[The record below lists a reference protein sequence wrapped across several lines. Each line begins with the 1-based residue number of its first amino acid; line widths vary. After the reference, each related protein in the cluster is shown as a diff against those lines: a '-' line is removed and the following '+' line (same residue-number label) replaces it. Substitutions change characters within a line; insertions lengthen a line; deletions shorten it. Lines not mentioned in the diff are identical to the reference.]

1 MSREPI
7 DTAALEAAVR
17 DMLIALRVDDDP
29 ETVGTP
35 ARVAEFWSN
44 QLISGYRADPA
55 ALFNDAIEDK
65 SGTIVSLIEIP
76 FHGVCP
82 HHLVPFFGHVDLAYE
97 PDGRIVGLGSLEKL
111 VATLSRQLVLQEALT
126 GSIADMLM
134 THLDAKGACVRITA
148 QHLCFMLRGREPRRT
163 QIVTHASRGTL
174 SNQFH
179 FVNPAGATEPGRL
192 P

>member
-1 MSREPI
+1 MSTEPI
-7 DTAALEAAVR
+7 DTAALQASVQE
-17 DMLIALRVDDDP
+17 MLVALRVQDDP
-29 ETVGTP
+29 ETNGTP

-44 QLISGYRADPA
+44 QLISGYQGDPA
-55 ALFNDAIEDK
+55 SLFRDAIDDQ

-97 PDGRIVGLGSLEKL
+97 PNGRIVGLGSLEKL
-111 VATLSRQLVLQEALT
+111 VAMLSRRLILQEALT
-126 GSIADMLM
+126 GSIADTLM

-174 SNQFH
+174 NNQFH
-179 FVNPAGATEPGRL
+179 FVNSGGVTPPERSQ
-192 P
+192 